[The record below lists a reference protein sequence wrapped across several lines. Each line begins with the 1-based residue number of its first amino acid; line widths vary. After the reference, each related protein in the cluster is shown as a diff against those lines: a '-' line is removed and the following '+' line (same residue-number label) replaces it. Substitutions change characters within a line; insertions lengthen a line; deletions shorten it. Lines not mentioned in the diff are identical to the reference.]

1 MLGGLGGRVC
11 GFGAGTERGIEL
23 VLVLVSIWACGAGG
37 LCKTVGGGGGGVVG
51 CGGERVGRPKGMTE
65 PGLDRVGLAG
75 VFPSD
80 FLLALTIFG
89 PVEVL
94 ELLRRL
100 LLFTTGGVAVATLG
114 GGGGTESCGAGGA
127 LPFRLRDLTL
137 LALIVSES
145 ELEELSLW
153 ALDKAGRSTST
164 SRSGGP
170 ESDFSASEFSPS
182 SPTPV
187 ETPSNHFRM
196 LFRLSPQFLQLDSG
210 CG

>member
-1 MLGGLGGRVC
+1 MC

-23 VLVLVSIWACGAGG
+23 VLVLVSILACGAGG

-51 CGGERVGRPKGMTE
+51 CGGERVGRPKGMIE

-75 VFPSD
+75 VVPSD

-100 LLFTTGGVAVATLG
+100 LLLTTGGEGCGVAVATLGG

-145 ELEELSLW
+145 ELDELSL
-153 ALDKAGRSTST
+153 
-164 SRSGGP
+164 
-170 ESDFSASEFSPS
+170 
-182 SPTPV
+182 
-187 ETPSNHFRM
+187 
-196 LFRLSPQFLQLDSG
+196 
-210 CG
+210 